1 MIKSFEDK
9 RPQLGKGV
17 WIADSALVLGEVRVG
32 EDSSIWYGT
41 IVRGDVHS
49 ITIGRV
55 TNIQDRCVVHVSSG
69 THPTVIGDLV
79 TVGHGAIIHGCKIG
93 NEVLVGIGAI
103 ILDGVEVGNECVIA
117 AGSLLPPGKS
127 FPDRSLIV
135 GSPAVLKRSLEDEEL
150 AWIQRSAE
158 HYAELAHKHSELTL
172 IS

>member
-1 MIKSFEDK
+1 
-9 RPQLGKGV
+9 
-17 WIADSALVLGEVRVG
+17 
-32 EDSSIWYGT
+32 
-41 IVRGDVHS
+41 VHS

-79 TVGHGAIIHGCKIG
+79 TVGHGAIIHGCSIG

-103 ILDGVEVGNECVIA
+103 VLDGVEIGNECVIA

-127 FPDRSLIV
+127 YPDRSLIV
-135 GSPAVLKRSLEDEEL
+135 GSPAVLKRALESDEL
-150 AWIQRSAE
+150 AWIRRSAE
-158 HYAELAHKHSELTL
+158 HYAQLAHKHSELTL

>member
-1 MIKSFEDK
+1 MIKSFDDK

-17 WIADSALVLGEVRVG
+17 WIADSALILGEVVVG

-55 TNIQDRCVVHVSSG
+55 TNIQDRCVVHVSTG

-79 TVGHGAIIHGCKIG
+79 TIGHGAIIHGCKIG

-103 ILDGVEVGNECVIA
+103 VLDGVEVGNECVIA

-127 FPDRSLIV
+127 YPDRSLIV
-135 GSPAVLKRSLEDEEL
+135 GSPAVLKRDLETEEL
-150 AWIQRSAE
+150 AWIRRSAE
-158 HYAELAHKHSELTL
+158 HYSQLAYKHSELTL